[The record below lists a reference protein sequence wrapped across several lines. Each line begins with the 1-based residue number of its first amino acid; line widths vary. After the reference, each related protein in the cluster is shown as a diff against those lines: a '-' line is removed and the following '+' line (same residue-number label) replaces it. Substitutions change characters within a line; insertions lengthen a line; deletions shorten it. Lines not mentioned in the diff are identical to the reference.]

1 VRIVRQPA
9 AARLCVELLRRV
21 VAFDEDEGGESKEL
35 PPAQESGAKTV
46 GSERQANVGHVEA
59 HVVEGVPFGHGAFG
73 NVRSA
78 RQERSAGGVV
88 DCNFKR
94 DLFCAVAA
102 AAVAMH
108 VAFKAGISAD
118 SGVHL
123 ATELINALDH
133 GRKQVAWGFV
143 RGGG

>member
-1 VRIVRQPA
+1 VQIVRQPA

-21 VAFDEDEGGESKEL
+21 VAFDEDEGGAREERAA
-35 PPAQESGAKTV
+35 AQERGAKAV
-46 GSERQANVGHVEA
+46 GAQRQPNVGHVEA

-78 RQERSAGGVV
+78 RQERSASGVV

-94 DLFCAVAA
+94 LLFCAIAA
-102 AAVAMH
+102 AAVAMD

-123 ATELINALDH
+123 ATGLMRLIMDENKWLGAS
-133 GRKQVAWGFV
+133 
-143 RGGG
+143 

>member
-1 VRIVRQPA
+1 MQIARQPA

-21 VAFDEDEGGESKEL
+21 VAFDEDEGGAGEERAA
-35 PPAQESGAKTV
+35 AQERGAKAV
-46 GSERQANVGHVEA
+46 GSQRQANVGHVEA

-94 DLFCAVAA
+94 ALFRAIAA

-108 VAFKAGISAD
+108 VAFKAGISAN

-123 ATELINALDH
+123 AMKLVNALDH
-133 GRKQVAWGFV
+133 GRKQVVWGFA
-143 RGGG
+143 